1 MSARVGSDAPERK
14 RDPWFSRRPNAK
26 EILSRSPPPPS
37 HPRPATTHHPHRP
50 THTTTRLFQL
60 ANTPSTP

>member
-26 EILSRSPPPPS
+26 EILSLPS
-37 HPRPATTHHPHRP
+37 LPATTHHPHRP